1 MSPLPSWV
9 SQFAHL
15 LAACDVSVGPMPI
28 ATVLQRLNSSLHSDP
43 PPFLLLLPPP
53 PSAQPMYPQMQSTVE
68 GERKWYFREMR
79 RWVIISSFSAG
90 LFVLWE
96 RNCDRKQSKA
106 KRRWRLMSY
115 RFPKICR
122 REFPF
127 LGREECACR
136 FSEAYMLRQ
145 QPHPLKSQK
154 DTTLLCANRIS
165 GAKQCQ
171 HGPTQTMPT
180 WTHPN
185 NANLNPPKQCQL
197 GPTQTMPT
205 WIHPNNVNCN
215 KKDSTS
221 FYFNFS

>member
-9 SQFAHL
+9 SQFPHL
-15 LAACDVSVGPMPI
+15 LAACDVGVVPMPI

-96 RNCDRKQSKA
+96 RDCDRKQSKA
-106 KRRWRLMSY
+106 RRRWRLMSY

-136 FSEAYMLRQ
+136 FSKA
-145 QPHPLKSQK
+145 PLFFPFWGNICRRFVWSYY
-154 DTTLLCANRIS
+154 LAILSIVL
-165 GAKQCQ
+165 
-171 HGPTQTMPT
+171 
-180 WTHPN
+180 W
-185 NANLNPPKQCQL
+185 LF
-197 GPTQTMPT
+197 
-205 WIHPNNVNCN
+205 NC
-215 KKDSTS
+215 S
-221 FYFNFS
+221 